1 VVDHLDERLAEETGM
16 LRNEMQVEE
25 RSSLAAKVLG
35 GNPARFALFLDVD
48 GTLLDIAAT
57 PNEVVVPSQLAP
69 LLARISKGLDGALAV
84 LSGRQL
90 AEIDTILAP
99 LMLVGAGVHGAEL
112 RTAPGAPIVRVAM
125 SLPGSLVDHAL
136 DIANDMPGIIA
147 ESKGPGLALHYR
159 KSPELQ
165 PVLEARLRLL
175 LSRYADELV
184 LCPGRKLFEIIPAG
198 HSKGTALETLL
209 KLPAFAERLPVM
221 IGDDVG
227 DVPALSAAQRLGG
240 FGLRVAG
247 EQFPPSAADLHGPAS
262 VLEWLERLVNRL
274 EA

>member
-1 VVDHLDERLAEETGM
+1 M
-16 LRNEMQVEE
+16 EE

-35 GNPARFALFLDVD
+35 GNPARYALFLDVD

-57 PNEVVVPSQLAP
+57 PNEVVVPRLLAP
-69 LLARISKGLDGALAV
+69 LLARIGKGLDGALAV

-99 LMLVGAGVHGAEL
+99 LKLVGAGVHGAEL
-112 RTAPGAPIVRVAM
+112 RTAAGEPIVRVAM
-125 SLPGSLVDHAL
+125 SLPGSLVDQAL
-136 DIANDMPGIIA
+136 DIAADMPGIIA
-147 ESKGPGLALHYR
+147 EPKGPGLALHYR
-159 KSPELQ
+159 QVPELKA
-165 PVLEARLRLL
+165 VLEARLQLL

-209 KLPAFAERLPVM
+209 KLPTFAGRLPVM

-247 EQFPPSAADLHGPAS
+247 EQFPLSSADLHGPAS
-262 VLEWLERLVNRL
+262 VLAWLDRLAPRL
-274 EA
+274 EG

>member
-35 GNPARFALFLDVD
+35 GTPARYALFLDVD

-57 PNEVVVPSQLAP
+57 PNEVVVPRQLAP

-99 LMLVGAGVHGAEL
+99 LKLIGAGVHGAEL
-112 RTAPGAPIVRVAM
+112 RTAPGEPIVRVAM

-147 ESKGPGLALHYR
+147 EPKGPGLALHYR

-209 KLPAFAERLPVM
+209 KLPAFTERLPVM

-247 EQFPPSAADLHGPAS
+247 EQFPLSAADLRGPAS
-262 VLEWLERLVNRL
+262 VLEWLERLANRL